1 MSSSRTIPLF
11 PLRIVMFP
19 RGRAE
24 LQIFERRYI
33 DLIRNCLKTNT
44 GFGIC
49 LLKTGEE
56 TIREDSQQTVHRTGT
71 YANIVDWDQLDN
83 GLLSITA
90 EGQNKFHI
98 DNCWQEE
105 SGLLMAEAAFSNS
118 DLVDNEQIPVDDE
131 FAPLTDLLQN
141 LESHPLIEQKKL
153 IIDYDNL
160 WDLGW
165 RLGDLIPIANEQ
177 KQQLLEID
185 DPWDRIESIERL
197 VSEMANEDV

>member
-185 DPWDRIESIERL
+185 DPWDRIETIERL

>member
-1 MSSSRTIPLF
+1 
-11 PLRIVMFP
+11 MFP

>member
-1 MSSSRTIPLF
+1 M
-11 PLRIVMFP
+11 MFP

>member
-98 DNCWQEE
+98 
-105 SGLLMAEAAFSNS
+105 L
-118 DLVDNEQIPVDDE
+118 
-131 FAPLTDLLQN
+131 
-141 LESHPLIEQKKL
+141 K
-153 IIDYDNL
+153 
-160 WDLGW
+160 
-165 RLGDLIPIANEQ
+165 
-177 KQQLLEID
+177 
-185 DPWDRIESIERL
+185 
-197 VSEMANEDV
+197 